1 MAKAAAKK
9 SAAPAGEGQSNVDLA
24 EKDRK
29 VLFFINRKDYL
40 EALAAQKA
48 ATAKLKLVGKTIKA
62 DLGIYGLDQI
72 KAYEKAQTPEGLAEL
87 KARRDADLQAMRFAG
102 VPVNTQLDIF
112 LDRAPLTER
121 AYSEGEEAGLR
132 GDTLANPYNEAST
145 EGQEFARGWHDG
157 QGALFAGIKQKQ
169 ETAELILGENHDE
182 DPFADGDEE
191 DDFDNADP
199 NKLKAAE

>member
-1 MAKAAAKK
+1 MTKSKAKAAA
-9 SAAPAGEGQSNVDLA
+9 AGEGHNTDLA

-29 VLFFINRKDYL
+29 VLFFINRKDWL
-40 EALAAQKA
+40 EAMTAKKA
-48 ATAKLKLVGKTIKA
+48 ADAKVKQVGKAIKA
-62 DLGIYGLDQI
+62 DLGKYGLDQI
-72 KAYEKAQTPEGLAEL
+72 KAYEQAQTPEGLAEL

-121 AYSEGEEAGLR
+121 AYTEGEEAGLR

-157 QGALFAGIKQKQ
+157 QGALFAGIKKKQ
-169 ETAELILGENHDE
+169 ETAADELIKAADGDE
-182 DPFADGDEE
+182 DPFDFEDEDGEE
-191 DDFDNADP
+191 Q
-199 NKLKAAE
+199 AA

>member
-1 MAKAAAKK
+1 MAKAQK
-9 SAAPAGEGQSNVDLA
+9 SAAQPEQSNVDLA

-29 VLFFINRKDYL
+29 VLFFINRRDYL
-40 EALAAQKA
+40 EALAVQKA

-112 LDRAPLTER
+112 LDRAPLSER
-121 AYSEGEEAGLR
+121 AYTEGEEAGLR
-132 GDTLANPYNEAST
+132 GDTLSNPYNEAST

-169 ETAELILGENHDE
+169 ETAEIIKGADNGE
-182 DPFADGDEE
+182 DPFTDGDEGDE
-191 DDFDNADP
+191 FDAADP
-199 NKLKAAE
+199 SMVAAE